1 MAEIEKQTQAEQTK
15 NKMKKEKPKKTAKQE
30 IMSWIWTLLAA
41 LVIATVIRAFV
52 AEPVRVDGDSMTNT
66 LKNNE
71 IVLVSKLDY
80 LFGDVQRNDIVIC
93 RYPNRMEKTYSLGAA
108 LSFDVY
114 TIFVKRVVAL
124 PGDTVEISGGTLYV
138 NGQEVADPPKMGSV
152 PQDYALRQLGTDEYF
167 VMGDNRRTS
176 HDSRSKDVG
185 PISRDMIM
193 GKVKCVLLPIGSW
206 RGVE

>member
-1 MAEIEKQTQAEQTK
+1 MAIRCAEFDI
-15 NKMKKEKPKKTAKQE
+15 PAAIGCGAK
-30 IMSWIWTLLAA
+30 IYDT
-41 LVIATVIRAFV
+41 
-52 AEPVRVDGDSMTNT
+52 
-66 LKNNE
+66 
-71 IVLVSKLDY
+71 VSKLDY

>member
-1 MAEIEKQTQAEQTK
+1 MAEIEKQPQTEPKK
-15 NKMKKEKPKKTAKQE
+15 NKLKKEKPKKTVKQE

-66 LKNNE
+66 LKNGE

-80 LFGDVQRNDIVIC
+80 LFGDVQRNDVVIC
-93 RYPNRMEKTYSLGAA
+93 RYPNRMEKSYHLGAA

-114 TIFVKRVVAL
+114 TLFVKRVVAL

-138 NGQEVADPPKMGSV
+138 NGQAVADPPQMGSV
-152 PQDYALRQLGTDEYF
+152 PRDYPLRQLGADEYF

-176 HDSRSKDVG
+176 HDSRAEDVG

-193 GKVKCVLLPIGSW
+193 GKVKCVLLPASSW